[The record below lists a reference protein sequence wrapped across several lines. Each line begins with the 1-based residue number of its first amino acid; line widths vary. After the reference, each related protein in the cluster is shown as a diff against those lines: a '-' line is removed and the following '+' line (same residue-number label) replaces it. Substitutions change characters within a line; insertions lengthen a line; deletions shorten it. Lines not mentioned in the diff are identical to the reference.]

1 MIWAR
6 ITEGPPSFSNLDL
19 KKGKYVSKKIKVLSG
34 ALGMILATTALAAM
48 PANAAVN
55 ASTAPNASAFGGM
68 AKLIKAAQKEGTL
81 NLIATPRDW
90 ADYGDAMDVMTKVFG
105 IKISS
110 DNPDGSSAQEIE
122 AIKTTKNMTKM
133 PDVVDIGLSHVAEA
147 AGLFANYKVRNWID
161 IPKAWKDASG
171 NWYGAY
177 TGSIAMCY
185 DTSVTPAPTSIASLD
200 NIAYKNMFAIQGD
213 PTAAQQALIS
223 VFAVA
228 VAKGGS
234 IKNIQPG
241 IDFFHKLKSKGI
253 FVPVVANATS
263 FASGSFK
270 INLGWDYNASGFIA
284 QAASIGK
291 TVKCVYPSDANVAG
305 TPYVLAINKTAPHPA
320 AARLWEELMF
330 SEVNGKLA
338 SDFTAADKALPLDKQ
353 FAMAMGGQN
362 TYVIGGA
369 TPITSVQMIRK
380 GTKTSPAKAVS
391 VPAGLPKSVL
401 PTLAQ
406 QGVATDVLKTAWPK
420 I

>member
-1 MIWAR
+1 
-6 ITEGPPSFSNLDL
+6 
-19 KKGKYVSKKIKVLSG
+19 VSKKVKVIAG
-34 ALGMILATTALAAM
+34 AIGMILATTALAAM
-48 PANAAVN
+48 PANASARN
-55 ASTAPNASAFGGM
+55 PSTAPNASAFGGI

-81 NLIATPRDW
+81 NIIATPRDW
-90 ADYGDAMDVMTKVFG
+90 ADYGDAMDIMTNVFG

-133 PDVVDIGLSHVAEA
+133 PDVVDIGISHVAEA
-147 AGLFANYKVRNWID
+147 AGLFANYKVRTWID
-161 IPKAWKDASG
+161 IPKAWKDPSG

-185 DTSVTPAPTSIASLD
+185 DASVTPAPTSIASLD
-200 NIAYKNMFAIQGD
+200 NPAYKNMFAIQGD

-234 IKNIQPG
+234 VSNIKPG
-241 IDFFHKLKSKGI
+241 VDFFHKLKAKGI

-291 TVKCVYPSDANVAG
+291 TVKCVYPTDANVAG

-338 SDFTAADKALPLDKQ
+338 ADFTAADKALPLDKQ
-353 FAMAMGGQN
+353 FAIAMGGQN
-362 TYVIGGA
+362 TYVMGGA
-369 TPITSVQMIRK
+369 TPITNVQMIRK
-380 GTKTSPAKAVS
+380 ATKTKPAKAVT
-391 VPAGLPKSVL
+391 VPANQPKSVL
-401 PTLAQ
+401 PSLAQ
-406 QGVATDVLKTAWPK
+406 QGVASTFLKTAWPA

>member
-1 MIWAR
+1 
-6 ITEGPPSFSNLDL
+6 
-19 KKGKYVSKKIKVLSG
+19 
-34 ALGMILATTALAAM
+34 
-48 PANAAVN
+48 
-55 ASTAPNASAFGGM
+55 
-68 AKLIKAAQKEGTL
+68 
-81 NLIATPRDW
+81 
-90 ADYGDAMDVMTKVFG
+90 
-105 IKISS
+105 
-110 DNPDGSSAQEIE
+110 
-122 AIKTTKNMTKM
+122 
-133 PDVVDIGLSHVAEA
+133 
-147 AGLFANYKVRNWID
+147 
-161 IPKAWKDASG
+161 
-171 NWYGAY
+171 
-177 TGSIAMCY
+177 MCY
-185 DTSVTPAPTSIASLD
+185 DASVTPAPTSIASLD
-200 NIAYKNMFAIQGD
+200 NPAYKNMFAIQGD

-241 IDFFHKLKSKGI
+241 INFFHKLKSEGI
-253 FVPVVANATS
+253 YVPVVANATA

-270 INLGWDYNASGFIA
+270 IGLLWDYNASGFIS

-291 TVKCVYPSDANVAG
+291 TVKCTYPKDANVAG

-362 TYVIGGA
+362 TYVMGGA
-369 TPITSVQMIRK
+369 TPITNVQMIRK
-380 GTKTSPAKAVS
+380 GTKTTPAAAVA

-406 QGVATDVLKTAWPK
+406 QSVATTLLKTAWPS

>member
-1 MIWAR
+1 
-6 ITEGPPSFSNLDL
+6 
-19 KKGKYVSKKIKVLSG
+19 
-34 ALGMILATTALAAM
+34 MILATTALAAM
-48 PANAAVN
+48 PANAAIS
-55 ASTAPNASAFGGM
+55 ASKATTARAMGGM
-68 AKLIKAAQKEGTL
+68 SALISAAQKEGTL
-81 NLIATPRDW
+81 NIIATPRDW
-90 ADYGDAMDVMTKVFG
+90 ADYGDAMDIMTNVFG
-105 IKISS
+105 IKIVS
-110 DNPDGSSAQEIE
+110 DNPDGSSSQEIE

-147 AGLFANYKVRNWID
+147 AGLFANYKVQNWTD
-161 IPKAWKDASG
+161 IPNAWKDIHG

-177 TGSIAMCY
+177 TGNIAMCY
-185 DTSVTPAPTSIASLD
+185 DSSVKPAPTSIASLD
-200 NIAYKNMFAIQGD
+200 NPAYKGMFAIQGD

-234 IKNIQPG
+234 TKNIQPG

-270 INLGWDYNASGFIA
+270 INLGWDYNASGFIT
-284 QAASIGK
+284 QAATIGK
-291 TVKCVYPSDANVAG
+291 TVKCVYPKDANVAG

-338 SDFTAADKALPLDKQ
+338 GDFTAADKALPLDKR
-353 FAMAMGGQN
+353 FAIAIGGQN
-362 TYVIGGA
+362 TYVLGGA
-369 TPITSVQMIRK
+369 HPITEAQMIRK
-380 GTKTSPAKAVS
+380 GTKTTPPKAVS
-391 VPAGLPKSVL
+391 IPAGLPKSVL

-406 QGVATDVLKTAWPK
+406 QAVASTLLKTAWPA

>member
-1 MIWAR
+1 
-6 ITEGPPSFSNLDL
+6 
-19 KKGKYVSKKIKVLSG
+19 
-34 ALGMILATTALAAM
+34 MILATTALAAM
-48 PANAAVN
+48 PANAAMN
-55 ASTAPNASAFGGM
+55 PSTAPNMSAFGGM

-90 ADYGDAMDVMTKVFG
+90 ADYGDAMDIMTNVFG
-105 IKISS
+105 IKIVS

-147 AGLFANYKVRNWID
+147 SGLFANYKVRNWID
-161 IPKAWKDASG
+161 IPRDWKNASG

-177 TGSIAMCY
+177 TGSIALCY

-200 NIAYKNMFAIQGD
+200 NPAYKNMFAIQGD

-234 IKNIQPG
+234 VKNIQPG
-241 IDFFHKLKSKGI
+241 INFFHKLKSEGI

-291 TVKCVYPSDANVAG
+291 TVKCIYPKDANVAG
-305 TPYVLAINKTAPHPA
+305 TPYVLAINKKAPHPA

-338 SDFTAADKALPLDKQ
+338 ADFTAADKALPLDQQ
-353 FAMAMGGQN
+353 FAKAMGGQN
-362 TYVIGGA
+362 TYVLGGA
-369 TPITSVQMIRK
+369 TPITSFQMIRK
-380 GTKTSPAKAVS
+380 HSKTTPPSAVGI
-391 VPAGLPKSVL
+391 PAGLPKSVL
-401 PTLAQ
+401 PSLAEQ
-406 QGVATDVLKTAWPK
+406 AAATDILKTAWPQ